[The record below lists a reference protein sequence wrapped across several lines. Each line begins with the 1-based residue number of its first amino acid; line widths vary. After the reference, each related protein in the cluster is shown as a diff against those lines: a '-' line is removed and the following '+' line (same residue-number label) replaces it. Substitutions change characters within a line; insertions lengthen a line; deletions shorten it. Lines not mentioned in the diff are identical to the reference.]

1 MPRGAPNH
9 ELEDGDAERVDV
21 LEHDDLGLFA
31 IRNLLLLLAEGPIAS
46 LDAQWH
52 IHGTC
57 WGEVR
62 DLVHDVF
69 VFSFNDDL
77 AEVELSVDE
86 ARIVGKVQALRQLD
100 CHVVNVLDVR
110 PRHIDRQIQIEAL
123 DVLEDAPAV
132 MGLGHREVAAADF
145 FPETVEGGCDVRVRL
160 QVDPPRDVLRVRD
173 LANDKLLSEVLMVD
187 YEGVLADDMFNLD
200 NRDTYQI

>member
-1 MPRGAPNH
+1 M
-9 ELEDGDAERVDV
+9 
-21 LEHDDLGLFA
+21 
-31 IRNLLLLLAEGPIAS
+31 LAEGPIAS

-57 WGEVR
+57 RGEVR

-86 ARIVGKVQALRQLD
+86 ARIVGEVQALRQLD
-100 CHVVNVLDVR
+100 CHVVDVLDVR
-110 PRHIDRQIQIEAL
+110 PRHINRQIQIESL

-132 MGLGHREVAAADF
+132 MGLDHREVAAADF
-145 FPETVEGGCDVRVRL
+145 FPETVEGGRDVRVRL
-160 QVDPPRDVLRVRD
+160 QVDPPRNVLLVRD

-187 YEGVLADDMFNLD
+187 YEGVLAQDMFNLD
-200 NRDTYQI
+200 NRATIPNLNTI

>member
-1 MPRGAPNH
+1 M
-9 ELEDGDAERVDV
+9 
-21 LEHDDLGLFA
+21 
-31 IRNLLLLLAEGPIAS
+31 LAEGPIAS

-57 WGEVR
+57 RGEVR

-69 VFSFNDDL
+69 VFSFKDDL

-110 PRHIDRQIQIEAL
+110 PRHIDRQIKIESF
-123 DVLEDAPAV
+123 DVLEDAAAV
-132 MGLGHREVAAADF
+132 MGLDHGEVAATDF
-145 FPETVEGGCDVRVRL
+145 FPETVEGGRDVRVRL
-160 QVDPPRDVLRVRD
+160 QVDPLRDVLRILD
-173 LANDKLLSEVLMVD
+173 LANDKLLTKVLVID
-187 YEGVLADDMFNLD
+187 NEGVLG
-200 NRDTYQI
+200 

>member
-9 ELEDGDAERVDV
+9 ELKDGDAERVDV

-31 IRNLLLLLAEGPIAS
+31 IRNLLLLLAEGPIAG

-62 DLVHDVF
+62 DLVHDIVVF
-69 VFSFNDDL
+69 GFKDDL
-77 AEVELSVDE
+77 TEVELSVDE
-86 ARIVGKVQALRQLD
+86 ARIVGEVQALRQLD

-110 PRHIDRQIQIEAL
+110 PRHINRQIQIQSL
-123 DVLEDAPAV
+123 DVLEDAAAV
-132 MGLGHREVAAADF
+132 MRLDHGEVAAADF
-145 FPETVEGGCDVRVRL
+145 LPETVEGSRDVRVRL
-160 QVDPPRDVLRVRD
+160 QVDPPRDVLRVRY
-173 LANDKLLSEVLMVD
+173 LANDKLLTEVLMID
-187 YEGVLADDMFNLD
+187 HEGGVVQHMFDL
-200 NRDTYQI
+200 